1 MSSLGLKVSP
11 LPPMEFFEVFP
22 SLTIEA
28 ALRQASNINH
38 SVSDLLKACTERG
51 ELMNLAALELC
62 SRLAAELVDASVEA
76 LRKEAQQ

>member
-11 LPPMEFFEVFP
+11 LPPMEFFEVLP

-51 ELMNLAALELC
+51 ELMNLSALELC